1 MSSCAFLGSATAGR
15 FPGAITSAFR
25 FLEPITAPIPMRDAW
40 KERLV
45 TIDANLTRFSPA
57 VPITAVL
64 IPAP

>member
-1 MSSCAFLGSATAGR
+1 
-15 FPGAITSAFR
+15 
-25 FLEPITAPIPMRDAW
+25 MRDAW

-57 VPITAVL
+57 VPITAVD